1 MRTLSLSIKIA
12 LLLLA
17 VAGCGEPKVVESNQL
32 LDRDGLKYE
41 LDSGKPFTGVAME
54 HWPNGQKKV
63 RVKYREGRLQGK
75 LEGWYQNG
83 QKMIEGEYRDGVTIR
98 YQEWDREGNRTES
111 RMWDEPGF
119 PVK

>member
-1 MRTLSLSIKIA
+1 MEADR
-12 LLLLA
+12 
-17 VAGCGEPKVVESNQL
+17 L

-41 LDSGKPFTGVAME
+41 IDSGAPFTGVAVE
-54 HWPNGQKKV
+54 HWPNGEPKA
-63 RVKYREGRLQGK
+63 RVEYREGRLQGK
-75 LEGWYQNG
+75 FVGWYRNG
-83 QKMIEGEYRDGVTIR
+83 QKMVEGEYRDGVTIR